1 MGRFGFAAALISLAV
16 GCNVTAQG
24 TITDGMTGEAIV
36 GMDENTPEGKG
47 LNILFRAVTV
57 SEDGKMEPNAAA
69 GAMCMVKETRVAA
82 DGTYTVADL
91 CSSAPITPLNC
102 QIKTYF

>member
-36 GMDENTPEGKG
+36 EWMKIRRKERVEHP
-47 LNILFRAVTV
+47 V
-57 SEDGKMEPNAAA
+57 SRRHRERRWQDGAQCS
-69 GAMCMVKETRVAA
+69 GRCDVYGQRITRGSGWYLYRGRLVLQR
-82 DGTYTVADL
+82 YRL
-91 CSSAPITPLNC
+91 LH
-102 QIKTYF
+102 

>member
-36 GMDENTPEGKG
+36 GMMK
-47 LNILFRAVTV
+47 IRR
-57 SEDGKMEPNAAA
+57 
-69 GAMCMVKETRVAA
+69 KER
-82 DGTYTVADL
+82 G
-91 CSSAPITPLNC
+91 
-102 QIKTYF
+102 